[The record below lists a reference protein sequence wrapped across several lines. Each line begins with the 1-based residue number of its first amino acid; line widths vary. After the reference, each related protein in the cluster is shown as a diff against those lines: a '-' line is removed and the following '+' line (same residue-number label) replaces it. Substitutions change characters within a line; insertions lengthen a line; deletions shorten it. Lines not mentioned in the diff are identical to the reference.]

1 MNTAIPSR
9 PRPGGEKSV
18 SLVYSQ
24 HNRILLKNHPNYSER
39 WLQERIISQ
48 PSILGLGD
56 VELKDVERIQP
67 SAGRLD
73 LLLTDPETETRYEV
87 ELQLGGTNE
96 THIIRTIEYWDI
108 ERRRYPQYDHVGV
121 IVAEEITARFFNV
134 ISLFNGFIPLIAI
147 QLYAVELEGKITLV
161 FTKVLDRINLGLEEE
176 EASDAI
182 TDRNYWEKK
191 SAPPMLQLMDEIFGI
206 VREVVPGV
214 TLNYRKRHVGLI
226 EDGTPSN
233 FVNFRPLKGKVATAF
248 KLPRTDEL
256 TQRLEE
262 AGIEATYT
270 RAGRYRLRLT
280 EATFVENKALIRE
293 LATLAREGP
302 GSQTA

>member
-1 MNTAIPSR
+1 M
-9 PRPGGEKSV
+9 
-18 SLVYSQ
+18 SLVYSG

-56 VELKDVERIQP
+56 VEIKDVERIQP

-87 ELQLGGTNE
+87 ELQLGATNE

-147 QLYAVELEGKITLV
+147 QLYAVEVGGKITLV

-176 EASDAI
+176 EASEAI
-182 TDRNYWEKK
+182 TDRAYWEKK
-191 SAPPMLQLMDEIFGI
+191 STSSMLQLMDEIFGV
-206 VREVVPGV
+206 VREVEPGV
-214 TLNYRKRHVGLI
+214 TLNYRKRHVGLAI
-226 EDGTPSN
+226 DGTPSN
-233 FVNFRPLKGKVATAF
+233 FVTFRPLKKMVAAAF
-248 KLPRTDEL
+248 KVSRSDEL

-262 AGIEATYT
+262 AGIESTYT
-270 RAGRYRLRLT
+270 RAGRYRLRLR
-280 EATFVENKALIRE
+280 ESTFVENKELIRE
-293 LATLAREGP
+293 LATLAQEHSGP
-302 GSQTA
+302 QTA